1 MLSYRH
7 AFHAGNF
14 ADVLKHIVLTAALQ
28 AMLRKPTPLVYLD
41 THAGAGRYTLD
52 AGTTGGRSEAQE
64 GIGRVLTARLPPL
77 SVTAYLEQVRA
88 LNPPGRLQRYPG
100 SPALASALLRDQ
112 DRMLLHE
119 LHPADHAALA
129 SLLGARPR
137 CKIQRSDGLAALKS
151 ALPPLERRGLV
162 LIDPPY
168 ELTEEYREV
177 PAALKA
183 GLRRFANGVYL
194 LWYPRL
200 SPDIAV
206 PMLDTLAATLT
217 RPTLQLELSL
227 GPPGD
232 RPGMD
237 ACGMLI
243 VNPPYGLADTMSEV
257 LPWLADE
264 LGRPGGGS
272 RVDWLIPE

>member
-14 ADVLKHIVLTAALQ
+14 ADVLKHVVLTAALQ
-28 AMLRKPTPLVYLD
+28 AMLRKPAGLLYLD
-41 THAGAGRYTLD
+41 THAGAGRYALD
-52 AGTTGGRSEAQE
+52 SDMASARGEARE

-77 SVTAYLEQVRA
+77 TVAAYLDQVRA
-88 LNPPGRLQRYPG
+88 LNPRGRLQRYPG
-100 SPALASALLRDQ
+100 SPALAAALLREQ
-112 DRMLLHE
+112 DRLLLHE
-119 LHPADHAALA
+119 LHPADQAALT
-129 SLLGARPR
+129 SLLGARPH
-137 CKIQRSDGLAALKS
+137 CKVVRADGLAALKS
-151 ALPPLERRGLV
+151 ALPPLERRGLI

-168 ELTEEYREV
+168 ERAEEYREV

-183 GLRRFANGVYL
+183 GLRRFATGVYL